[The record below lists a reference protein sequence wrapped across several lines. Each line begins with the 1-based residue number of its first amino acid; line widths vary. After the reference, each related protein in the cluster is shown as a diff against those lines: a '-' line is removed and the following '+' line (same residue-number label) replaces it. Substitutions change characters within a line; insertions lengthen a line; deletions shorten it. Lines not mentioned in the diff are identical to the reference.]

1 LNAIGLARAPWFMG
15 LVRAGGKCGPAAQ
28 AGAILMALAE

>member
-1 LNAIGLARAPWFMG
+1 MG